1 MYNLSW
7 IERPTNSQREISP
20 AETALRE
27 TYLAAQKVAF
37 SLVCASNQLC
47 RVESPDVADCAA
59 LIRVA
64 VHKPEKERANA
75 IKAAQLVVLHRQV
88 DYMSTLNYYL
98 QNAEAWQT
106 IRPTLVAQLEAVAI
120 PNAEPLQRLNQ
131 EVHIDTDLG
140 LNCQAVAD
148 LIEECDIA
156 INEAN
161 KRHYSRPTQKHAE
174 AGFQKAVDAL
184 TAEVTRQ
191 HWLMDAR
198 MACHSNHNTE
208 ILRDVPVDKVS
219 STDLPA
225 EYGKCAALDAA
236 REAFERAFTYEATT
250 RCRDFNESTR
260 GSFNDTQLAESLL
273 AATDIAAM
281 QRVEQQRD
289 EKLRQYGRSWRAI
302 RTLVDQCQAL
312 YATVAELLP
321 EALAEANA
329 IEDVK
334 MRRRAQNLCLFAAR
348 RLKENLRFVRDCD
361 RFVGS
366 RNHNFGDI
374 SAAVNR
380 SHAALVERI
389 KSKELHRPSSRCR
402 EEPYMG

>member
-7 IERPTNSQREISP
+7 IERPTNSQLEISP
-20 AETALRE
+20 AETVLRE
-27 TYLAAQKVAF
+27 TYLTAQKIAY

-47 RVESPDVADCAA
+47 RVESPDVTDCAA
-59 LIRVA
+59 LVRGA
-64 VHKPEKERANA
+64 FHKPEKERANA
-75 IKAAQLVVLHRQV
+75 VKAAQLTVLQRQV
-88 DYMSTLNYYL
+88 DYISTLTYYL
-98 QNAEAWQT
+98 QHAEAWQT

-120 PNAEPLQRLNQ
+120 PQAQPDSRFGTQHMN
-131 EVHIDTDLG
+131 TDLC

-174 AGFQKAVDAL
+174 AGFQKAIDAL

-198 MACHSNHNTE
+198 LACHSNHSTE

-225 EYGKCAALDAA
+225 EYVKCAALNAA
-236 REAFERAFTYEATT
+236 REAFERAFTYDATT

-260 GSFNDTQLAESLL
+260 GSFNDTQLSESLL
-273 AATDIAAM
+273 AAMPDMAAM
-281 QRVEQQRD
+281 QRIEQQRD

-302 RTLVDQCQAL
+302 RSLVDTCQAL
-312 YATVAELLP
+312 YINVAELLP
-321 EALAEANA
+321 EALAEAGA
-329 IEDVK
+329 IEDLK

-361 RFVGS
+361 RFVGE
-366 RNHNFGDI
+366 RNYNYGDI
-374 SAAVNR
+374 SAAVDR
-380 SHAALVERI
+380 SHKALVERI
-389 KSKELHRPSSRCR
+389 KGKEIHRPSTRCR